1 MVELKM
7 DEVYVFK
14 AAFKYR
20 KGVWRRIEIEGGQTL
35 ADFDGIMREAF
46 NHDTWDHLSELSL
59 RGVCAGLVRSNRM
72 AVEVVQ
78 KCE

>member
-1 MVELKM
+1 M

-46 NHDTWDHLSELSL
+46 NHDTWDHLSEFYGACTWYE
-59 RGVCAGLVRSNRM
+59 RVW
-72 AVEVVQ
+72 
-78 KCE
+78 